1 MSNISELYPHN
12 RKVFVEALNNLK
24 SNKKLGIVQATGT
37 GKGKL
42 AACFVEHILKRKPS
56 AKILIG
62 APFNSILQNYR
73 DSFGI
78 SSKDVKFVN
87 YASLINLEEK
97 DLLDIGLKYDLLI
110 LDEFHKLGAEERN
123 KAINVIFEGVD
134 NPKSIC
140 RVIGLTATPVRYLDN
155 ARDMGEELFGGNII
169 EGLSLE
175 DAILDG
181 ILPGFIYNACYFG
194 TESMLKEVEDKLK
207 DNEYKISDDTVRNDL
222 MVKVQELNMIY
233 QNRLKIENIIKENT
247 CDLGANQKWVIFCR
261 NKENLAE
268 IREFC
273 KSWFIAEPSIYAIH
287 SDRQAVDND
296 RVLKEFR
303 EVKIGIN
310 VMLCV
315 DMLNEGVHIKDL
327 NGVIMLRKTDSPII
341 FLQQLGRALE
351 CGKEFQPI
359 IFDLIGNYRGL
370 KIEEGGLVC
379 NPISIVK
386 GIEEKAEK
394 AAKPNYVI
402 VHNFTEDFDS
412 FITELSKC
420 VSKRVWTSE
429 EDEIL
434 KTYYSVGGYKLCQ
447 DNGLNR
453 TKSEIVGRANKVFG
467 LVNESRYWTSEDDEL
482 LKTYYPVG
490 GYKLCQENGL
500 NKTKA
505 SIVIR
510 ANTVFG
516 LCNESR
522 HWSPKE
528 FELLKKY
535 YPLGGS
541 LLCIEK
547 GLNRGSRAIMR
558 KAKVL
563 GLKADS
569 FHWSTEDDDILRKYY
584 PEGGSKLC
592 QEKGITRGKEAIV
605 SRASI
610 LGLTVTSRSW
620 SIEEDSILWEY
631 YPQGGAQLCIDNGL
645 VNRSLSAV
653 RNRANNLGIKFSSKY
668 WTKEED
674 DIIRR
679 YYPSGGAQLCIDNG
693 LIKYSASAIM
703 GRANIIG
710 VQRLHE
716 SSYKD
721 VDEILLKYYKKGGYK
736 LCQKHG
742 LCKDK
747 QFIFSRASDLGL
759 TRVPNWSSTEEE
771 IIRKYYPMGGSELC
785 IEKGLIN
792 RSKLAIKGHANVMG
806 VYRNLNVGWSDDELA
821 LLKLYYPIGGSKL
834 CIENGLR
841 NRTYDSIRKKAKS
854 LGLKVIKS

>member
-24 SNKKLGIVQATGT
+24 TNKKLGIVQATGT

-73 DSFGI
+73 DSFGM

-87 YASLINLEEK
+87 YASLISLEEK

-207 DNEYKISDDTVRNDL
+207 DNEYKISDDTIRNDL

-233 QNRLKIENIIKENT
+233 QNRLKIENIIKDNT

-287 SDRQAVDND
+287 SDRQSVDND

-303 EVKIGIN
+303 EVKTGIN

-370 KIEEGGLVC
+370 KIEEGGLVR

-386 GIEEKAEK
+386 GIEEKVEK

-412 FITELSKC
+412 FMFELSKFDN
-420 VSKRVWTSE
+420 SYSWSE
-429 EDEIL
+429 YDKDIL
-434 KTYYSVGGYKLCQ
+434 IKYYPIGGYKLCQ
-447 DNGLNR
+447 EHGLYKDGQSIR
-453 TKSEIVGRANKVFG
+453 SYAHKLGLKVPA
-467 LVNESRYWTSEDDEL
+467 VWTEQEDDIL
-482 LKTYYPVG
+482 RKYYLEG

-500 NKTKA
+500 NKTQP
-505 SIVIR
+505 SIAWR
-510 ANTVFG
+510 AKVLG
-516 LCNESR
+516 L
-522 HWSPKE
+522 KG
-528 FELLKKY
+528 LKKWTDEEIAIFDKYYQKGGYKLCQEKGLNRTAQAISAHAKLVGKKMGIHTPWTPEEDAILRKY
-535 YPLGGS
+535 YPVGSYDLCIKKGLTNRTVKAMQARVKLLGIVNSNRWSDDELDILKRYYNIGGAE
-541 LLCIEK
+541 LCIEK
-547 GLNRGSRAIMR
+547 GLNRTMSAIDD
-558 KAKVL
+558 KAKVE
-563 GLKADS
+563 KVS
-569 FHWSTEDDDILRKYY
+569 EPQKLR
-584 PEGGSKLC
+584 
-592 QEKGITRGKEAIV
+592 
-605 SRASI
+605 
-610 LGLTVTSRSW
+610 
-620 SIEEDSILWEY
+620 
-631 YPQGGAQLCIDNGL
+631 
-645 VNRSLSAV
+645 
-653 RNRANNLGIKFSSKY
+653 
-668 WTKEED
+668 WTKEEES
-674 DIIRR
+674 II
-679 YYPSGGAQLCIDNG
+679 Y
-693 LIKYSASAIM
+693 
-703 GRANIIG
+703 
-710 VQRLHE
+710 
-716 SSYKD
+716 
-721 VDEILLKYYKKGGYK
+721 
-736 LCQKHG
+736 
-742 LCKDK
+742 
-747 QFIFSRASDLGL
+747 
-759 TRVPNWSSTEEE
+759 
-771 IIRKYYPMGGSELC
+771 KYYPIGGVSLCKKMGL
-785 IEKGLIN
+785 N
-792 RSKLAIKGHANVMG
+792 RPNASIHQKVIRMG
-806 VYRNLNVGWSDDELA
+806 VTTGPIWSDTEIEVLRT
-821 LLKLYYPIGGSKL
+821 YYPIGGSRL
-834 CIENGLR
+834 CREMGLDK
-841 NRTYDSIRKKAKS
+841 NASSIRNKAKI
-854 LGLKVIKS
+854 LNIKRIDS

>member
-42 AACFVEHILKRKPS
+42 ASCFVEHILKRKPS

-73 DSFGI
+73 DSFGM

-87 YASLINLEEK
+87 YASLISLEEK

-169 EGLSLE
+169 EGLTLE

-247 CDLGANQKWVIFCR
+247 SDLGANQKWVIFCR

-303 EVKIGIN
+303 EVKMGIN

-370 KIEEGGLVC
+370 KIEEGGLVR

-402 VHNFTEDFDS
+402 VHNFTEDFDGFMS
-412 FITELSKC
+412 ELSKC
-420 VSKRVWTSE
+420 VSGRAWTPE

-434 KTYYSVGGYKLCQ
+434 KTYYPEGGTNLCIQMGLNRSVQGIGLRARKLGLLTNRFSVWSAQDDDILRKYYRIGGSKLCKE
-447 DNGLNR
+447 NGLN
-453 TKSEIVGRANKVFG
+453 KSTASIVHRAGKLG
-467 LVNESRYWTSEDDEL
+467 LSIPISESWSQQDEDIL
-482 LKTYYPVG
+482 RQYYLVG
-490 GYKLCQENGL
+490 GYKLCQEKGVDKSKSSIVARAKKLGLKGFRNWSEEEIAIFDKYYTKGGCKLCQEKGLNRTEQAIASRAKLVGLKMGIHTPWTPEEDAILRKYYPVGSYDLCIKNGL
-500 NKTKA
+500 TTRTVKA
-505 SIVIR
+505 MSARVKLLGIVNSNR
-510 ANTVFG
+510 WSD
-516 LCNESR
+516 NE
-522 HWSPKE
+522 
-528 FELLKKY
+528 LDILKKY
-535 YPLGGS
+535 YNIGGAE
-541 LLCIEK
+541 LCIEK
-547 GLNRGSRAIMR
+547 GLNRKASAIDDKARVEKIFELCVEQWSPEEESIIYKYYRSGGPSLCMKNGLNRSYSAIQQRANL
-558 KAKVL
+558 L
-563 GLKADS
+563 GFANKP
-569 FHWSTEDDDILRKYY
+569 HWSDSEIELLRTYF
-584 PEGGSKLC
+584 PVGGAKLC
-592 QEKGITRGKEAIV
+592 QEMGLNKGEVAI
-605 SRASI
+605 
-610 LGLTVTSRSW
+610 RSKA
-620 SIEEDSILWEY
+620 D
-631 YPQGGAQLCIDNGL
+631 
-645 VNRSLSAV
+645 
-653 RNRANNLGIKFSSKY
+653 
-668 WTKEED
+668 
-674 DIIRR
+674 
-679 YYPSGGAQLCIDNG
+679 
-693 LIKYSASAIM
+693 
-703 GRANIIG
+703 
-710 VQRLHE
+710 RL
-716 SSYKD
+716 K
-721 VDEILLKYYKKGGYK
+721 
-736 LCQKHG
+736 
-742 LCKDK
+742 
-747 QFIFSRASDLGL
+747 
-759 TRVPNWSSTEEE
+759 
-771 IIRKYYPMGGSELC
+771 IRK
-785 IEKGLIN
+785 
-792 RSKLAIKGHANVMG
+792 
-806 VYRNLNVGWSDDELA
+806 
-821 LLKLYYPIGGSKL
+821 
-834 CIENGLR
+834 
-841 NRTYDSIRKKAKS
+841 
-854 LGLKVIKS
+854 LKVKGD